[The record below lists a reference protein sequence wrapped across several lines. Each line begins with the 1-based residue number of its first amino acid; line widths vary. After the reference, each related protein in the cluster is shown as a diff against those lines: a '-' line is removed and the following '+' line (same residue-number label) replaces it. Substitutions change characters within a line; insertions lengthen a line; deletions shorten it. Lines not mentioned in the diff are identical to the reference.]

1 MTTIAVVDNKV
12 YGDGQTTAHRITG
25 YNTKKIVNFGG
36 AIVAGAGRWSHV
48 VKFQQWVYENLI
60 AEQAQMDHP
69 EVRIA
74 MPEKMVD
81 EDFLGLVL
89 YQDGTLLKFEGCD
102 NSYEVQQPHAIG
114 SGEDFAI
121 ACLHNGLSGEQA
133 IETAIYFDT
142 GSGGE
147 IQVEGFDEEEELTE
161 EDIRAMSHEDLLKL
175 VLGGDGEEEEEVTI
189 LASES
194 VGEDII
200 VNKAL
205 GRIHSEILEND
216 GIESIVDFVR
226 STSCE
231 SSLRCL
237 AVHYEVKFAHNI
249 GIEKLRQRILDFLNE
264 ED

>member
-161 EDIRAMSHEDLLKL
+161 EDIRAMSHEELLKL
-175 VLGGDGEEEEEVTI
+175 VLGEAQEAVEGEEFPANVSGLEEEVETESAIEWDGTYVHIGAVGYEMGTI
-189 LASES
+189 THDHLRFVAER
-194 VGEDII
+194 
-200 VNKAL
+200 L
-205 GRIHSEILEND
+205 GI
-216 GIESIVDFVR
+216 
-226 STSCE
+226 T
-231 SSLRCL
+231 
-237 AVHYEVKFAHNI
+237 FAHNI
-249 GIEKLRQRILDFLNE
+249 SDARLKQRILDFLNE